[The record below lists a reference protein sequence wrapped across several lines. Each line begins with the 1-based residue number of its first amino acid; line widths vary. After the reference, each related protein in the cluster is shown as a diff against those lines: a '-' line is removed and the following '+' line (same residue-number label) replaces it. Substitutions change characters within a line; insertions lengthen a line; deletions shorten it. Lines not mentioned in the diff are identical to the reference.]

1 MDGEVGI
8 TAGCD
13 FLGAARARPV
23 SCCALGV
30 AVNRDQA
37 LRMKYIWLSP

>member
-13 FLGAARARPV
+13 FPGAARARPV
-23 SCCALGV
+23 YCCALCV
-30 AVNRDQA
+30 AADRDQA